1 MCIKDTSSLALSIPS
16 FFLDSFPYFLS
27 NIMRKGYTPIPQYDQ
42 AGNPIAEDSH
52 PAVTLERFKMWCA
65 QLTSRDNDTTT
76 REPLLNEKMP
86 FSVPPPRRRKSYLS
100 RSLKLAI
107 TLALLTSTAL
117 FASRFTM
124 MYSFVSKCKL
134 FIISKVSHLIADAY
148 DDSNACE

>member
-1 MCIKDTSSLALSIPS
+1 MCIKGTFSLTLFIPS
-16 FFLDSFPYFLS
+16 FLDSFPYFLS

-76 REPLLNEKMP
+76 REPLLHEKMP
-86 FSVPPPRRRKSYLS
+86 FSAPTPPSRRKSYLS

-107 TLALLTSTAL
+107 SLALLTSTAL

-134 FIISKVSHLIADAY
+134 FIVESKIRLSLT
-148 DDSNACE
+148 

>member
-1 MCIKDTSSLALSIPS
+1 
-16 FFLDSFPYFLS
+16 
-27 NIMRKGYTPIPQYDQ
+27 MRKGYTPIPQYDQ
-42 AGNPIAEDSH
+42 AGNPVTEDSH

-65 QLTSRDNDTTT
+65 QLTSRDNDK
-76 REPLLNEKMP
+76 EPLLDEKMP
-86 FSVPPPRRRKSYLS
+86 FSTPPPSFHHRKSYLS

-134 FIISKVSHLIADAY
+134 FINNDIKMFLIKML
-148 DDSNACE
+148 